1 MAMRIS
7 VRVLAGLTLVALLT
21 ACSQSTQQAQA
32 PGGAAAAGKPIKIGL
47 LEELTGTL
55 AQTGKDN
62 QDAFNLYLDSINHT
76 VAGRPIE
83 VVVADIEG
91 KPDVGLTKARQLVEN
106 DKVHLLAGIANT
118 AICYA
123 VTPYVKQVEVPYVVT
138 GNCGA
143 QDLTYNPKF
152 ASPYLAR
159 VTQVLSGITDT
170 MADYVYQQGRRRVV
184 TMGSD
189 YAGGTQTISGF
200 QSAFI
205 KRGGTIIQELYPALG
220 TNDFGPFLA
229 QIDQSADALV
239 VFLPGSDGLRFGEQF
254 ATYGA
259 SRKPPVYD
267 LFGAVVHG
275 ANLPQ
280 LKDKALGIVA
290 NAVYSSAYDSP
301 ENKRFLELWTAKYPG
316 RLPSYDMGNGYAGAQ
331 VIVAALQKI
340 NGNVEDKQALLQAI
354 YDTNL
359 PTVKGP
365 IKLDANHDVIQNI
378 YFYEIERSGDQY
390 NQKLLKT
397 YENVSITWDRTM
409 DEVQHFPWGETKG
422 KLVNITKDQLEQA
435 LK

>member
-1 MAMRIS
+1 MAMQLS
-7 VRVLAGLTLVALLT
+7 VRTLTVIALAVLLA
-21 ACSQSTQQAQA
+21 ACSQSPQQAQGPA
-32 PGGAAAAGKPIKIGL
+32 GAAASGKPIKIGL
-47 LEELTGTL
+47 MEELTGPL
-55 AQTGKDN
+55 AQSGKDN
-62 QDAFNLYLDSINHT
+62 QDAFNLYLDSIDRT
-76 VAGRPIE
+76 VAGRPVE
-83 VVVADIEG
+83 VVVTDIEG
-91 KPDVGLTKARQLVEN
+91 KPDVGLTKAKQLVEN
-106 DKVHLLAGIANT
+106 DKVHLLAGIGST
-118 AICYA
+118 AVCYA
-123 VTPYVKQVEVPYVVT
+123 VTPYVKQVEVPFVVT

-152 ASPYLAR
+152 ASPYLVR

-170 MADYVYQQGRRRVV
+170 MADFVYQQGRRRVV

-205 KRGGTIIQELYPALG
+205 KRGGMIVQELFPALG

-229 QIDQSADALV
+229 QVDQSADALV
-239 VFLPGSDGLRFGEQF
+239 VFLPGTDGLRFGEQF

-259 SRKPPVYD
+259 QRKQPVYD
-267 LFGAVVHG
+267 MFGTVVHG

-301 ENKRFLELWTAKYPG
+301 ENKRFLEMWNAKYPG

-331 VIVAALQKI
+331 VIVAALQKV
-340 NGNVEDKQALLQAI
+340 NGNVEDKQAFLQAL
-354 YDTNL
+354 YDTSL
-359 PTVKGP
+359 PTAKGP

-378 YFYEIERSGDQY
+378 YVYEIERSGEQY
-390 NQKLLKT
+390 SQKLLRT

-409 DEVQHFPWGETKG
+409 DEVQRFPWGETKG
-422 KLVNITKDQLEQA
+422 KLVNVTKEQLEQA
-435 LK
+435 LR